1 MVIPRVIREEIADQM
16 PEPRVAGRFTT
27 FPSAMKEIEDAAFN
41 RRMITREYVG
51 RAALAFAVFDSQ
63 GEILWDDITEKEP
76 PISDLVLGGYRKERL
91 RGREHGPWQI
101 VRLR

>member
-1 MVIPRVIREEIADQM
+1 MGVSEDIRAQIAEQM
-16 PEPRVAGRFTT
+16 PERRIYGRFAT
-27 FPSAMKEIEDAAFN
+27 FESAYKEIEDAAFN

-51 RAALAFAVFDSQ
+51 RAALAFAVFDSH
-63 GEILWDDITEKEP
+63 GEVMWEEITEAEP
-76 PISDLVLGGYRKERL
+76 AISNITLGGYQKERL